1 MDDNVPN
8 PRWKD
13 VYDRVVNERRELD
26 NEIER
31 QRLLDE
37 LADSRTKNT
46 QLEHALAKLARE
58 QDRIAL
64 MERERVL
71 KRAQVAQATA
81 YLVHEANW
89 AKQRMEAEMKVAKQ
103 RALILD
109 PPKTEYQQTGPSLKS
124 VSMGGAPITFANI
137 PYEVADSTRPPEA
150 KYETEPSQASK
161 DHAEAAAD
169 DDALVIPDIASIGT
183 ALSSSYAGVMS
194 SFFGTDQLPGFAPTP
209 AMSSVAQ
216 PSEMSQPKAVV
227 APKKKKVPS
236 ARSAAVAPSASALAE
251 SESVTARKRLV
262 KGGFNGEWKN
272 PALQDQ
278 ASEIISNSTRQ
289 REKELQAKPVMMG
302 QMFGLPIG
310 KEDST
315 PVVQTKQEWVAMA
328 DDWLKSVSS
337 DSKPVDRAKS
347 ATEVEQTQATKKS
360 IPEKREATSRG
371 PLASAAIDK
380 ESEPRISKENSI
392 APYPNGMPPDKPTV
406 APVDQKADAAGGP
419 QNGGKDAKDKKC
431 SIM

>member
-37 LADSRTKNT
+37 LANSRTKNT

-64 MERERVL
+64 MERERIL

-109 PPKTEYQQTGPSLKS
+109 PPKTEYQPTGPSFKS
-124 VSMGGAPITFANI
+124 VSMGAAPIMFANV
-137 PYEVADSTRPPEA
+137 PYEIADSTRSPEA
-150 KYETEPSQASK
+150 KYVTEPSRESK
-161 DHAEAAAD
+161 DHAEAAA

-194 SFFGTDQLPGFAPTP
+194 SFFGTDQLPGFAPSP
-209 AMSSVAQ
+209 AMSTVAQ
-216 PSEMSQPKAVV
+216 PSDWPQPKAVV
-227 APKKKKVPS
+227 APKKKKIPS
-236 ARSAAVAPSASALAE
+236 ARSAAVAPSALASAE

-262 KGGFNGEWKN
+262 KAGFNGEWKN

-278 ASEIISNSTRQ
+278 ASEIISNTTRQ

-310 KEDST
+310 KGDST

-337 DSKPVDRAKS
+337 ESKPVDQAKS
-347 ATEVEQTQATKKS
+347 APEVEQSHASKIS
-360 IPEKREATSRG
+360 NPEKREAAIRG
-371 PLASAAIDK
+371 PLASTAIDK
-380 ESEPRISKENSI
+380 VSEPRISKENSI
-392 APYPNGMPPDKPTV
+392 APNPNGTPHDKPTV
-406 APVDQKADAAGGP
+406 APVDQKANAAGGP
-419 QNGGKDAKDKKC
+419 QNGGKDGKGKKC
-431 SIM
+431 LIM